1 MRPRRRRAG
10 GEGRSLV
17 GLSGLRVS
25 LLNGFRLCRNREV
38 ITLPPCAQRLVAFV
52 ALHDRPLTRHHVAG
66 TLWPDTPER
75 RSNAS
80 LRSALWRVSEPAREL
95 VRSSRRD
102 VQLDPA
108 VSVDV
113 REASAAA
120 RHLFADR
127 AADDIGI
134 SAELLEPGDLLM
146 GWYEDWVILE
156 RERFRQLRL
165 RALELLCQRLTEEGR
180 YAEAVQAGSAAV
192 MTEPLR
198 ETARRVVI
206 QACLAEGNY
215 AEALQQYRSYRR
227 ALHDELGLE
236 PSPTI
241 KALIATLPSSKA
253 G

>member
-1 MRPRRRRAG
+1 MAG
-10 GEGRSLV
+10 LT
-17 GLSGLRVS
+17 GLRVS
-25 LLNGFRLCRNREV
+25 LLNGFRLYRYSEV
-38 ITLPPCAQRLVAFV
+38 VTIPLCAQRLVAFL
-52 ALHDRPLTRHHVAG
+52 ALHDHPLTRVQVAG

-75 RSNAS
+75 RSNGS
-80 LRSALWRVSEPAREL
+80 LRSTLWRVSQPAREL

-102 VQLDPA
+102 VQLDA
-108 VSVDV
+108 SVSVDV
-113 REASAAA
+113 REASAVA
-120 RHLFADR
+120 RHVL
-127 AADDIGI
+127 DDHDNDDVDL
-134 SAELLEPGDLLM
+134 SPELTEPGDLLM

-165 RALELLCQRLTEEGR
+165 RALEVLCQRLTEEGR

-236 PSPTI
+236 PSPSI